1 VAGRFEDSGV
11 AKTSMNNRLAHLAR
25 LLSECWDARWQVL
38 RLDPNQTVAANLALN
53 SRSRLLVLADRL
65 EEEKVLA

>member
-1 VAGRFEDSGV
+1 
-11 AKTSMNNRLAHLAR
+11 MNQRLAILAR

-38 RLDPNQTVAANLALN
+38 RLDPNQTVGAVLALN

-65 EEEKVLA
+65 EEAKIKEL